1 MDQWHKSACILCECN
16 CGIEVLAADGLL
28 KRVRGDKDHVS
39 SQGYTCNKA
48 LRLEHY
54 QNGPQRLT
62 TPLRRREDGTYE
74 PFNLVVLT
82 LSDKGIT
89 HSTAFFDHKLFGT
102 FGLPTTG

>member
-1 MDQWHKSACILCECN
+1 MPPFPVWYRGPENIGAHLA
-16 CGIEVLAADGLL
+16 EVCP
-28 KRVRGDKDHVS
+28 VRPGEMKLVPVEANG
-39 SQGYTCNKA
+39 QPGFGTYW
-48 LRLEHY
+48 LR
-54 QNGPQRLT
+54 P
-62 TPLRRREDGTYE
+62 DGTYE